1 MDSLSMESIAGFG
14 KGIGNLL
21 INLSSE
27 YSGILD
33 TALLIFAACGVFIT
47 LSGLFEFASL
57 GKPSAAGG
65 KSSGVSVMWKLFA
78 GASLVDL
85 AFMAKMWTNTLWLDS
100 DPLSIS
106 AYTSAAQGGSDHYG
120 ADAMMAATGIIV
132 IAGYITLGRAYLAM
146 AKLGKTPD
154 EQRGDVIG
162 FVVARVVAGSAM
174 ISILYIAKII
184 GDSAGGFTLM
194 P

>member
-1 MDSLSMESIAGFG
+1 MDSLSMNTIAGFG
-14 KGIGNLL
+14 KGLGDIFIG
-21 INLSSE
+21 LSSE
-27 YSGILD
+27 YSDILD
-33 TALLIFAACGVFIT
+33 TALLIFAACGVLIT
-47 LSGLFEFASL
+47 LSALFEFASL

-85 AFMAKMWTNTLWLDS
+85 AFMAKMWTNTLWLDA

-106 AYTSAAQGGSDHYG
+106 AYASAARSGSDHYG
-120 ADAMMAATGIIV
+120 TDAMMAATGIIV
-132 IAGYITLGRAYLAM
+132 IAGYITLGRAYFAM

-162 FVVARVVAGSAM
+162 YIVARVLAGSAM
-174 ISILYIAKII
+174 ISILHIANIF
-184 GDSAGGFTLM
+184 GESAGGFKLM